1 MEEDI
6 VSEGVINTAII
17 RMGMINRTWSERS
30 KVRFRSAMVDHP
42 ECHYRG
48 ENCKNE
54 QEIEEIVLENDRCKD
69 SEAF

>member
-17 RMGMINRTWSERS
+17 RLGMINRTWSERS
-30 KVRFRSAMVDHP
+30 KVRFRSAVVDHP

-48 ENCKNE
+48 ENCKKE
-54 QEIEEIVLENDRCKD
+54 QEIEEIVLENDRWKD
-69 SEAF
+69 NEVL

>member
-17 RMGMINRTWSERS
+17 RFGMINRTWSERS
-30 KVRFRSAMVDHP
+30 KVRFRTAVVDHP

-48 ENCKNE
+48 ENCKKE
-54 QEIEEIVLENDRCKD
+54 KEIVEIVLRNDRWKD
-69 SEAF
+69 TDVF

>member
-17 RMGMINRTWSERS
+17 RLGMINRTWSEGS
-30 KVRFRSAMVDHP
+30 KVRFRSAVVDHP

-48 ENCKNE
+48 ENCKKGGGNRGNSFE
-54 QEIEEIVLENDRCKD
+54 K
-69 SEAF
+69 